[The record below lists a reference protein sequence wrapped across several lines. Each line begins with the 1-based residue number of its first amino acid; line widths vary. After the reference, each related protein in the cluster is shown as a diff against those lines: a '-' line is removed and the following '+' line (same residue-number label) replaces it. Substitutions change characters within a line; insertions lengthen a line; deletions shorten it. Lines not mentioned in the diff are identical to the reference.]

1 MAARRQARTRSRS
14 LHELIARYPV
24 EGSALAPG
32 RRQMFESIVQFG
44 DAARYCELYVEQFP
58 NGEKRSDALYNAV
71 VLQPPQAA
79 TISGA

>member
-1 MAARRQARTRSRS
+1 
-14 LHELIARYPV
+14 
-24 EGSALAPG
+24 
-32 RRQMFESIVQFG
+32 MFESIVQFG